1 MTKQDISY
9 ERAPSEELCA
19 LLAPCQVLSPICDL
33 HRNNVE
39 VQGLAVDVHFRGD
52 DEIHVYCGLT
62 RLFALKRKRRDGVLE
77 VRADKKH
84 GRFGGEG
91 SFFGKW
97 RADDRGFIE
106 SMVDYL
112 DNIQIDLRHRQEGR
126 VQTRWSRVA
135 EPWISFDREARLQ
148 YRSREVRNA
157 TIFEGVESAYSSLC
171 ANYNKH
177 RNNIG
182 KCRWAKIEKGARKLD
197 QLAVDTDGRLVLI
210 ELKDAEGGQS
220 KEIYYSPFQV
230 LQYVW
235 EWHEALKNNAPQ
247 LLAQVQSL
255 LDSRVALC
263 LTEAPAAR
271 LTGDIRAAVCFGQDR
286 RSDEVRRRF
295 RCVLNIC
302 NRHLPEGVEPIE
314 TWEYG
319 VGAPRRIP
327 DDG

>member
-1 MTKQDISY
+1 METQTVTY
-9 ERAPSEELCA
+9 ERAPSKELCA
-19 LLAPCQVLSPICDL
+19 LLAPGEFLSPICDL
-33 HRNNVE
+33 HRHSVE
-39 VQGLAVDVHFRGD
+39 VHDGLGLDVHFRRS
-52 DEIHVYCGLT
+52 DEIHAYCGLT
-62 RLFALKRKRRDGVLE
+62 RLFVLKRKRNGSMNVS
-77 VRADKKH
+77 ADKEH
-84 GRFGGEG
+84 AQFDCEG
-91 SFFGKW
+91 SFLREW
-97 RADDRGFIE
+97 RAHDDGFKQA
-106 SMVDYL
+106 MDNYL
-112 DNIQIDLRHRQEGR
+112 GNLKVNSRHTSKEGR
-126 VQTRWSRVA
+126 VQMKWSRVA

-157 TIFEGVESAYSSLC
+157 TIFEGVEAAYSSLC

-286 RSDEVRRRF
+286 RSDEVRRRYRF
-295 RCVLNIC
+295 VLDIC
-302 NRHLPEGVEPIE
+302 NRHLPESVGPIE

-319 VGAPRRIP
+319 APRRIP
-327 DDG
+327 NDG